1 MEGVEKG
8 PLSLVCYCNVDGN
21 FFATTV
27 LTGSAPVKAFKS
39 RGEGVDL
46 RSVVTMRKLIYVP
59 IVHSEADFG
68 SLTHSLR
75 KRYIDRFGLSGWRE
89 RIKGIDALW
98 QEIRRRVLA
107 LEIDFQ
113 KLKVYQDGLP
123 VCGRELEIVRDLAR
137 QGSKNHRLLME
148 LAERGAAIMGTE
160 DAQLL
165 VEEYLRLR
173 DGLSGDGETRD
184 RAGPPAGASACA
196 GTADR
201 RAGSV
206 EDTLYCR
213 DLYIAKRIR
222 ETLGEGETGLL
233 FIGLLHRVDEK
244 LNRDMEITYLFREE
258 EEVNEDK
265 K

>member
-1 MEGVEKG
+1 
-8 PLSLVCYCNVDGN
+8 
-21 FFATTV
+21 
-27 LTGSAPVKAFKS
+27 
-39 RGEGVDL
+39 
-46 RSVVTMRKLIYVP
+46 MRRLIYVP

-89 RIKGIDALW
+89 RIRGIDALW
-98 QEIRRRVLA
+98 QEIRSRVLA
-107 LEIDFQ
+107 LEIDFH
-113 KLKVYQDGLP
+113 KLQVYQDGLP
-123 VCGRELEIVRDLAR
+123 VCGRKLEIVRDLAQ
-137 QGSKNHRLLME
+137 QGSKNHRLLVE

-173 DGLSGDGETRD
+173 DGLEGDG
-184 RAGPPAGASACA
+184 
-196 GTADR
+196 GTAE
-201 RAGSV
+201 RASSA
-206 EDTLYCR
+206 EDTLSRR
-213 DLYIAKRIR
+213 DLYIAKRIT

-244 LNRDMEITYLFREE
+244 LNQDMEITYLLRDG
-258 EEVNEDK
+258 EEVREDK

>member
-1 MEGVEKG
+1 
-8 PLSLVCYCNVDGN
+8 
-21 FFATTV
+21 
-27 LTGSAPVKAFKS
+27 
-39 RGEGVDL
+39 
-46 RSVVTMRKLIYVP
+46 MRRLIYVP

-75 KRYIDRFGLSGWRE
+75 KRYIDRFGLSGWRK
-89 RIKGIDALW
+89 RSKGIDALW

-107 LEIDFQ
+107 LEIDFH

-123 VCGRELEIVRDLAR
+123 ICGRESDIVRDLAR
-137 QGSKNHRLLME
+137 QGSKNHRLLVE
-148 LAERGAAIMGTE
+148 LVERGAAIMGTE

-173 DGLSGDGETRD
+173 DGLEGDSETGD
-184 RAGPPAGASACA
+184 RAGSA
-196 GTADR
+196 
-201 RAGSV
+201 
-206 EDTLYCR
+206 EDTLRRR

-233 FIGLLHRVDEK
+233 LIGLLHRVDEK
-244 LNRDMEITYLFREE
+244 LNQDLEIAYLFKEG
-258 EEVNEDK
+258 EEVTEDK

>member
-8 PLSLVCYCNVDGN
+8 ALSLVSYRNVDGN

-27 LTGSAPVKAFKS
+27 LTGSAPATAFKS
-39 RGEGVDL
+39 RGEGVAL
-46 RSVVTMRKLIYVP
+46 RLVAVMRRLIYVP

-75 KRYIDRFGLSGWRE
+75 KRYIDRFGLSNWRE
-89 RIKGIDALW
+89 RIKSIDALW

-107 LEIDFQ
+107 LEIDFH

-123 VCGRELEIVRDLAR
+123 ICGRELEIVRELAR
-137 QGSKNHRLLME
+137 QGSKNHRLLVE
-148 LAERGAAIMGTE
+148 LVERGALIMGTE

-173 DGLSGDGETRD
+173 DGLEGDGGTRD
-184 RAGPPAGASACA
+184 RVSPPAGA
-196 GTADR
+196 

-206 EDTLYCR
+206 EDTLSCR

-222 ETLGEGETGLL
+222 ETLGEGELGLL

-244 LNRDMEITYLFREE
+244 LNQDMEVTYL
-258 EEVNEDK
+258 
-265 K
+265 

>member
-1 MEGVEKG
+1 
-8 PLSLVCYCNVDGN
+8 
-21 FFATTV
+21 
-27 LTGSAPVKAFKS
+27 
-39 RGEGVDL
+39 
-46 RSVVTMRKLIYVP
+46 MRRLIYVP

-89 RIKGIDALW
+89 RVKGIDALW
-98 QEIRRRVLA
+98 QEIGRRVLA
-107 LEIDFQ
+107 LEIDFH
-113 KLKVYQDGLP
+113 KLKIYQDGLP
-123 VCGRELEIVRDLAR
+123 ICGRELEIIRELAR
-137 QGSKNHRLLME
+137 QGSKNHMLLME

-173 DGLSGDGETRD
+173 DGLEGDSDKGD
-184 RAGPPAGASACA
+184 RAGSAG
-196 GTADR
+196 
-201 RAGSV
+201 
-206 EDTLYCR
+206 DTLRRR

-233 FIGLLHRVDEK
+233 FIGLLHRVDEEIDQ
-244 LNRDMEITYLFREE
+244 DMEITHLFREA
-258 EEVNEDK
+258 EEVREDK